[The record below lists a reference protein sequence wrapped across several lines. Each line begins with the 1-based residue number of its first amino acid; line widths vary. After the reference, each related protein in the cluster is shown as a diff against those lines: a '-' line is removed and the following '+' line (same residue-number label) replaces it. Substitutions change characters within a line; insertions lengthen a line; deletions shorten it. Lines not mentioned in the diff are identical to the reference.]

1 MSADELAK
9 SVNSGKNVKKG
20 RGKTKLS
27 KEEKADRKAKND
39 AAANEDD
46 DILAKKLAEQV
57 AERKAAHKAKKAEA
71 KAARDAAANKKAAE
85 LKKYNEISGATPT
98 PEATMGVMSFVQM
111 DSPKDSEAPTNQSL
125 VKP

>member
-1 MSADELAK
+1 MNLLKVSTVEKMSRKVE
-9 SVNSGKNVKKG
+9 VKPSFQRKKKLIEKL
-20 RGKTKLS
+20 RTTQLPMRMMIFLPRNLLS
-27 KEEKADRKAKND
+27 KLLREKLL
-39 AAANEDD
+39 
-46 DILAKKLAEQV
+46 IP
-57 AERKAAHKAKKAEA
+57 KKAEA
-71 KAARDAAANKKAAE
+71 KAARDAAANKKAAD

>member
-9 SVNSGKNVKKG
+9 SVNNGRNVKKG
-20 RGKTKLS
+20 KGKTKLS

-39 AAANEDD
+39 GAANEDN

-57 AERKAAHKAKKAEA
+57 AERKAKHAAKKAEA
-71 KAARDAAANKKAAE
+71 KASKDAADNKKAAE
-85 LKKYNEISGATPT
+85 LEKYNEISGATKT
-98 PEATMGVMSFVQM
+98 PEASMGAMSFVQM
-111 DSPKDSEAPTNQSL
+111 ESPKDSEAPTNQSL